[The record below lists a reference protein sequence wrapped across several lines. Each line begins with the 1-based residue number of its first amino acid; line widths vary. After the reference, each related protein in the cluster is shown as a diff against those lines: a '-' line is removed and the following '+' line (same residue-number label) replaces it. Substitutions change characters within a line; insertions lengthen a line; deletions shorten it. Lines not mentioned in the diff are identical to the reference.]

1 MVGASGVSAPP
12 GEPGPRVESSGG
24 DGYTGDMDTS
34 VGTPAAPATTAPSFP
49 LRLTARA
56 VAQVKE
62 VQAQQGF
69 EGYYLSVRVVPAG
82 CSGFGYDL
90 NLVKDIKAG
99 DVVGEQDGIRLV
111 TDALSQQYL
120 AGTEVDY
127 VVGTTAAGFKFEN
140 PNAKSTCGCGTSF
153 ST

>member
-1 MVGASGVSAPP
+1 
-12 GEPGPRVESSGG
+12 
-24 DGYTGDMDTS
+24 MDTS
-34 VGTPAAPATTAPSFP
+34 TATPAAPAPATTSPFP
-49 LRLTARA
+49 LKLTPRA
-56 VAQVKE
+56 VEQVKA
-62 VQAQQGF
+62 VQKQQGF

-90 NLVKDIKAG
+90 NLVKDISAN

-127 VVGTTAAGFKFEN
+127 VVGTTAQGFKFEN

>member
-1 MVGASGVSAPP
+1 
-12 GEPGPRVESSGG
+12 
-24 DGYTGDMDTS
+24 MDTS
-34 VGTPAAPATTAPSFP
+34 TVSPAAPAPAVTPAFP
-49 LRLTARA
+49 LKLTARA
-56 VAQVKE
+56 VEQVRN
-62 VQAQQGF
+62 VQRQQGF
-69 EGYYLSVRVVPAG
+69 EGYYLSVKVVPAG

-90 NLVKDIKAG
+90 NLVATVSPG

-120 AGTEVDY
+120 AGTQVDY

>member
-1 MVGASGVSAPP
+1 VK
-12 GEPGPRVESSGG
+12 
-24 DGYTGDMDTS
+24 
-34 VGTPAAPATTAPSFP
+34 
-49 LRLTARA
+49 A
-56 VAQVKE
+56 VQK
-62 VQAQQGF
+62 QQGF

-90 NLVKDIKAG
+90 NLVKDVAPG

-127 VVGTTAAGFKFEN
+127 VVGQTGQGFKFEN

>member
-1 MVGASGVSAPP
+1 
-12 GEPGPRVESSGG
+12 
-24 DGYTGDMDTS
+24 MDTT
-34 VGTPAAPATTAPSFP
+34 VGSPTAPLTQTPSFP

-56 VAQVKE
+56 VAQVKQ
-62 VQAQQGF
+62 VQSQQGF

-90 NLVKDIKAG
+90 NLIKDVNPG

-120 AGTEVDY
+120 SGTEVDY

>member
-1 MVGASGVSAPP
+1 
-12 GEPGPRVESSGG
+12 
-24 DGYTGDMDTS
+24 MDTS
-34 VGTPAAPATTAPSFP
+34 VGTPAAPVAAAPAFP

-56 VAQVKE
+56 VEQVKQ

-69 EGYYLSVRVVPAG
+69 EGYYLSIKVAPAG

-90 NLVKDIKAG
+90 NLVKEVGPG
-99 DVVGEQDGIRLV
+99 DVVGEQDGIRLA

-120 AGTEVDY
+120 TGTEVDY

>member
-1 MVGASGVSAPP
+1 MDISTATSA
-12 GEPGPRVESSGG
+12 
-24 DGYTGDMDTS
+24 
-34 VGTPAAPATTAPSFP
+34 AQTAPTSTFP
-49 LRLTARA
+49 LKLTARA
-56 VAQVKE
+56 VEQVKA
-62 VQAQQGF
+62 VQKQQGF
-69 EGYYLSVRVVPAG
+69 EDYYLSVRVVPAG

-90 NLVKDIKAG
+90 NLVKDVAPG
-99 DVVGEQDGIRLV
+99 DVLGEQDGIRLV

-127 VVGTTAAGFKFEN
+127 VVGQTAQGFKFEN

>member
-1 MVGASGVSAPP
+1 
-12 GEPGPRVESSGG
+12 
-24 DGYTGDMDTS
+24 MDTS
-34 VGTPAAPATTAPSFP
+34 TASPAAPAPAATPAFP
-49 LRLTARA
+49 LKLTARA
-56 VAQVKE
+56 VEQVKA
-62 VQAQQGF
+62 VQKQQGF

-90 NLVKDIKAG
+90 NLVKDISAN

-127 VVGTTAAGFKFEN
+127 VLGTTGQGFKFEN

>member
-1 MVGASGVSAPP
+1 M
-12 GEPGPRVESSGG
+12 ESLVA
-24 DGYTGDMDTS
+24 DGYTEGMDTS
-34 VGTPAAPATTAPSFP
+34 VGSPAAPVAPAPTFP
-49 LRLTARA
+49 LRLTAQA
-56 VAQVKE
+56 VAQVKQ

-90 NLVKDIKAG
+90 NLVKDVGAG
-99 DVVGEQDGIRLV
+99 DVVGEQDGIRLA

-127 VVGTTAAGFKFEN
+127 VVGITGAGFKFEN

>member
-1 MVGASGVSAPP
+1 
-12 GEPGPRVESSGG
+12 
-24 DGYTGDMDTS
+24 MDTS
-34 VGTPAAPATTAPSFP
+34 TATQTAPAPAVAPSFP
-49 LRLTARA
+49 LKLTARA
-56 VAQVKE
+56 VEQVRT
-62 VQAQQGF
+62 VQKQQGF
-69 EGYYLSVRVVPAG
+69 EAYYLSVRVVPAG

-90 NLVKDIKAG
+90 NMVKEIGAG
-99 DVVGEQDGIRLV
+99 DIVGEQDGIRLV
-111 TDALSQQYL
+111 TDALSHQYL

>member
-1 MVGASGVSAPP
+1 
-12 GEPGPRVESSGG
+12 
-24 DGYTGDMDTS
+24 MDTS
-34 VGTPAAPATTAPSFP
+34 TATPAAPAPAATPAFP
-49 LRLTARA
+49 LKLTARA
-56 VAQVKE
+56 VEQVKA
-62 VQAQQGF
+62 VQKQQGF

-90 NLVKDIKAG
+90 NLVKDVSPG

-120 AGTEVDY
+120 AGTQVDY
-127 VVGTTAAGFKFEN
+127 LVGTTAAGFKFEN

>member
-1 MVGASGVSAPP
+1 
-12 GEPGPRVESSGG
+12 
-24 DGYTGDMDTS
+24 MDTS
-34 VGTPAAPATTAPSFP
+34 TATPAAPSRSSTPAFP
-49 LRLTARA
+49 LKLTARA
-56 VAQVKE
+56 VEQVKA
-62 VQAQQGF
+62 VQKQQGF

-90 NLVKDIKAG
+90 NLVKDVSAN

>member
-1 MVGASGVSAPP
+1 
-12 GEPGPRVESSGG
+12 
-24 DGYTGDMDTS
+24 MDTS
-34 VGTPAAPATTAPSFP
+34 TATPGAPAPAATPAFP
-49 LRLTARA
+49 LKLTARA
-56 VAQVKE
+56 VEQVKA
-62 VQAQQGF
+62 VQKQQGF
-69 EGYYLSVRVVPAG
+69 EGYYLSIRVMPAG

-90 NLVKDIKAG
+90 NLVKDISAG

-153 ST
+153 

>member
-1 MVGASGVSAPP
+1 
-12 GEPGPRVESSGG
+12 
-24 DGYTGDMDTS
+24 MDTS
-34 VGTPAAPATTAPSFP
+34 TATPAAPAPAGTPAFP
-49 LRLTARA
+49 LKLTARA
-56 VAQVKE
+56 VEQVRA
-62 VQAQQGF
+62 VQKQQGF
-69 EGYYLSVRVVPAG
+69 EGYYLSIRVAPAG

-90 NLVKDIKAG
+90 NLVKDVSAN

-127 VVGTTAAGFKFEN
+127 VVGTTGAGFKFEN

>member
-1 MVGASGVSAPP
+1 MGEGSGGP
-12 GEPGPRVESSGG
+12 GDVESPFRH
-24 DGYTGDMDTS
+24 GYTGDMDISTA
-34 VGTPAAPATTAPSFP
+34 TPAAPTAVPTFP
-49 LRLTARA
+49 LKLTARA
-56 VAQVKE
+56 VEQVKA
-62 VQAQQGF
+62 VQKQQGF

-90 NLVKDIKAG
+90 NLVKDVAPG

-127 VVGTTAAGFKFEN
+127 VVGQTGQGFKFEN

>member
-1 MVGASGVSAPP
+1 
-12 GEPGPRVESSGG
+12 
-24 DGYTGDMDTS
+24 MDTS
-34 VGTPAAPATTAPSFP
+34 TATPAAPAPSATPAFP
-49 LRLTARA
+49 LKLTARA
-56 VAQVKE
+56 VEQVKA
-62 VQAQQGF
+62 VQKQQGF

-90 NLVKDIKAG
+90 NLVKDVAPN

>member
-1 MVGASGVSAPP
+1 MDSSAA
-12 GEPGPRVESSGG
+12 
-24 DGYTGDMDTS
+24 TQLDT
-34 VGTPAAPATTAPSFP
+34 TPAPVTPFP
-49 LRLTARA
+49 LKLTARA
-56 VAQVKE
+56 VEQVKA
-62 VQAQQGF
+62 VQKQQGF
-69 EGYYLSVRVVPAG
+69 EGYYLSVRVAPAG

-90 NLVKDIKAG
+90 NLVKDVSDT

-127 VVGTTAAGFKFEN
+127 VVGATAAGFKFEN

>member
-1 MVGASGVSAPP
+1 
-12 GEPGPRVESSGG
+12 
-24 DGYTGDMDTS
+24 MDTS
-34 VGTPAAPATTAPSFP
+34 TATPAAPTPASTSAFP
-49 LRLTARA
+49 LKLTARA
-56 VAQVKE
+56 VDQIKA
-62 VQAQQGF
+62 VQKQQGF

-90 NLVKDIKAG
+90 NLVKDVSAN

>member
-1 MVGASGVSAPP
+1 
-12 GEPGPRVESSGG
+12 
-24 DGYTGDMDTS
+24 MDTS
-34 VGTPAAPATTAPSFP
+34 VGTPAAPVASAPAFP

-56 VAQVKE
+56 VEQVKQ

-69 EGYYLSVRVVPAG
+69 EGYYLSIKVAPAG

-90 NLVKDIKAG
+90 NLVKEVGPG
-99 DVVGEQDGIRLV
+99 DVVGEQDGIRLA

>member
-1 MVGASGVSAPP
+1 
-12 GEPGPRVESSGG
+12 
-24 DGYTGDMDTS
+24 MDIQS
-34 VGTPAAPATTAPSFP
+34 TPSPLPLSTQGSDAFP

-56 VAQVKE
+56 VEQVKA
-62 VQAQQGF
+62 VQKQQNF
-69 EGYYLSVRVVPAG
+69 DGYYLSVRVVPAG

-90 NLVKDIKAG
+90 NLVKDVQPG
-99 DVVGEQDGIRLV
+99 ELTGEQDGVKLL
-111 TDALSQQYL
+111 TDALSNTYL

-127 VVGTTAAGFKFEN
+127 VVGTTGAGFKFSN

>member
-1 MVGASGVSAPP
+1 
-12 GEPGPRVESSGG
+12 
-24 DGYTGDMDTS
+24 MDTS
-34 VGTPAAPATTAPSFP
+34 TASPAAPAPVATPAFP
-49 LRLTARA
+49 LKLTARA
-56 VAQVKE
+56 VEQVKA
-62 VQAQQGF
+62 VQKQQGF
-69 EGYYLSVRVVPAG
+69 EGYYLSVRVLPAG

-90 NLVKDIKAG
+90 NLVKDVSPG

>member
-1 MVGASGVSAPP
+1 
-12 GEPGPRVESSGG
+12 
-24 DGYTGDMDTS
+24 MDTS
-34 VGTPAAPATTAPSFP
+34 TATPVTPSPASTPAFP
-49 LRLTARA
+49 LKLTARA
-56 VAQVKE
+56 VEQVKA
-62 VQAQQGF
+62 VQKQQGF

-90 NLVKDIKAG
+90 NLVADVSPN

>member
-1 MVGASGVSAPP
+1 
-12 GEPGPRVESSGG
+12 
-24 DGYTGDMDTS
+24 MDTS
-34 VGTPAAPATTAPSFP
+34 TATPAAPAPASTPAFP
-49 LRLTARA
+49 LKLTARA
-56 VAQVKE
+56 VEQVKA
-62 VQAQQGF
+62 VQKQQGF

-90 NLVKDIKAG
+90 NLVKDVSPN

>member
-1 MVGASGVSAPP
+1 
-12 GEPGPRVESSGG
+12 
-24 DGYTGDMDTS
+24 MDTS
-34 VGTPAAPATTAPSFP
+34 TAYPAAPAPAATPAFP
-49 LRLTARA
+49 LKLTARA
-56 VAQVKE
+56 VEQVKA
-62 VQAQQGF
+62 VQKAQGF
-69 EGYYLSVRVVPAG
+69 EGYDLSVRVVPAG

-90 NLVKDIKAG
+90 DLVKDISAN

>member
-1 MVGASGVSAPP
+1 
-12 GEPGPRVESSGG
+12 
-24 DGYTGDMDTS
+24 MDTT
-34 VGTPAAPATTAPSFP
+34 VGSPTVPVTQVPSFP

-56 VAQVKE
+56 VAQVKQ
-62 VQAQQGF
+62 VQSQQGF

-90 NLVKDIKAG
+90 NLIKDVNPG

>member
-1 MVGASGVSAPP
+1 G
-12 GEPGPRVESSGG
+12 
-24 DGYTGDMDTS
+24 MDTS
-34 VGTPAAPATTAPSFP
+34 VAPTAPATSLPSFP
-49 LRLTARA
+49 LRLTSRA
-56 VAQVKE
+56 VAQVKQ

-90 NLVKDIKAG
+90 NLVKDVGSG

>member
-1 MVGASGVSAPP
+1 
-12 GEPGPRVESSGG
+12 
-24 DGYTGDMDTS
+24 MDTS
-34 VGTPAAPATTAPSFP
+34 TATPVTPSPASTPAFP
-49 LRLTARA
+49 LKLTARA
-56 VAQVKE
+56 VEQVMA
-62 VQAQQGF
+62 VQRQQGF

-90 NLVKDIKAG
+90 NLVADVSPN

>member
-1 MVGASGVSAPP
+1 M
-12 GEPGPRVESSGG
+12 
-24 DGYTGDMDTS
+24 DMQSTP
-34 VGTPAAPATTAPSFP
+34 TPAPASTQGTAFP

-56 VAQVKE
+56 VEQVKA
-62 VQAQQGF
+62 VQKQQHF
-69 EGYYLSVRVVPAG
+69 DGYYLSVRVVPAG

-90 NLVKDIKAG
+90 NLVKDVQPG
-99 DVVGEQDGIRLV
+99 ELTGEQDGVKLV
-111 TDALSQQYL
+111 TDALSNTYL

-127 VVGTTAAGFKFEN
+127 VVGTTGAGFKFSN

>member
-1 MVGASGVSAPP
+1 
-12 GEPGPRVESSGG
+12 
-24 DGYTGDMDTS
+24 MDTS
-34 VGTPAAPATTAPSFP
+34 TATPAAPAPAATPSFP
-49 LRLTARA
+49 LKLTARA
-56 VAQVKE
+56 VEQVKA
-62 VQAQQGF
+62 VQKQQGF

-90 NLVKDIKAG
+90 NLVKDISSN

-127 VVGTTAAGFKFEN
+127 LVGTTGAGFKFEN

>member
-1 MVGASGVSAPP
+1 
-12 GEPGPRVESSGG
+12 
-24 DGYTGDMDTS
+24 MDTS
-34 VGTPAAPATTAPSFP
+34 VAPTAPTTSAPGFP

-56 VAQVKE
+56 VAQVKQ

-69 EGYYLSVRVVPAG
+69 ESYYLSVRVVPAG

-90 NLVKDIKAG
+90 NLIKDVHAG

-127 VVGTTAAGFKFEN
+127 VVGATAAGFKFEN